1 MPNLEI
7 SWRISRDFSVANFT
21 GTTGDNPWNPALHD
35 EKRAAYCPTHSRFA
49 VWICDLGWTEWVYNG
64 LNVSTWA
71 TWFQIWGQCRSVATD
86 HSLADHRVFAVEKRE
101 FQKDGSLKVIVFECF
116 LSAWSLGGSFLLQLV
131 RCAKSVAAR
140 CWRQIFVKTLA
151 SPLFHPICSRE
162 HPEEQNSRW
171 IVKGNTPH
179 QRENRRT
186 WWLHLVPQRF
196 GHLFPCMERIFLGR
210 VLKESTV
217 VRIFL
222 RLIHGWLIFGDILI
236 FFVWANGS
244 SSFEGVLFGLLVKH
258 GGGTVMLCCMTQRWK
273 RFRMQ
278 LHFQSVGPC
287 FNKVCRFPWP
297 VLGTR

>member
-1 MPNLEI
+1 MDHCFSTMQLCASPMPNLEI

-49 VWICDLGWTEWVYNG
+49 VWICDLGWIEWVYNG

-86 HSLADHRVFAVEKRE
+86 HSLADHTVGYLQWKRE
-101 FQKDGSLKVIVFECF
+101 SFRKMGVWKWLF
-116 LSAWSLGGSFLLQLV
+116 LSVWSLGGSFLLQLV

-140 CWRQIFVKTLA
+140 CWRQIFVKTLE

-162 HPEEQNSRW
+162 HPEEQNSHW

-222 RLIHGWLIFGDILI
+222 RLIYGWLIFGDILI

-278 LHFQSVGPC
+278 LHFQSVGRC
-287 FNKVCRFPWP
+287 FN
-297 VLGTR
+297 